1 MKSKRYNKHS
11 RQMYEYNILLGRKQI
26 QEEFNIHTASLES
39 SVDKDKV
46 FKSFK
51 TVVKRI
57 KTTHNIKNTS
67 KCERVFVQNY
77 NKLNNKLK

>member
-1 MKSKRYNKHS
+1 MKSKRDNKHS
-11 RQMYEYNILLGRKQI
+11 RQMYEYNILLGRRQI
-26 QEEFNIHTASLES
+26 QEEFNIHDEKLES

-51 TVVKRI
+51 TAVKRI
-57 KTTHNIKNTS
+57 KTAHNIRNIS
-67 KCERVFVQNY
+67 KPERVFVQNY